1 MLVLETKDSDPGH
14 CFLLAYLVQI
24 QGFYVLDWLRN
35 RKGSLSFS
43 SADGFVRKSWN
54 IMRETRALQVLLE
67 NNVLGPRNMLPLCLH
82 KLHRNCNKHKLTF
95 ICTSDSSTSFRWQAK
110 ALRSLISCLSSP
122 VFLQAAF
129 FFLQEE
135 FVQHV
140 RFSLKH
146 GKPANLA
153 DLFLLH
159 VWLLQQ
165 QN

>member
-1 MLVLETKDSDPGH
+1 MLVLETEDSDPIH
-14 CFLLAYLVQI
+14 CFLLAYLLQM

-35 RKGSLSFS
+35 RKGSFSFS
-43 SADGFVRKSWN
+43 SADSFATKSWN
-54 IMRETRALQVLLE
+54 IMRKIRALQVLLG

-95 ICTSDSSTSFRWQAK
+95 ICTSDSSTSFRGQAK
-110 ALRSLISCLSSP
+110 ALRSLNSCPSSA

-129 FFLQEE
+129 FVPLEQ

-140 RFSLKH
+140 RFSFKH

-153 DLFLLH
+153 YLFLLH
-159 VWLLQQ
+159 VLLQL